1 MFSSE
6 NSLILVIIIFLQF
19 FVGLRAGGGVLRI
32 TPKVDKQ
39 NYQFQFTSNFLNKL
53 IYESNP
59 NIPIIESVIPYVEPG
74 TENSYYTITS
84 FDPKNSQSSQNNSNK
99 SNNTTT
105 SSTTNV
111 NVISEKDRVSNKQ
124 RILALYQRIKES
136 ELDNTIR
143 LNKAMSEEKFDN
155 QTFEEKKRP
164 RSKGEIRELTNLQVQ
179 DKKTK
184 NPIIDQPSLTNFITN
199 SNLIANT
206 LKNNCKQIGKIK
218 NLSKHLQMQHQEFF
232 DGNPNEMTLKE
243 KSISKKQ
250 QNDLGETVKIKE
262 SDKKVDLTDNKKTE
276 KRLAQHDANLTE
288 EEKNSTKR
296 NNNSPSFLNVINHRI
311 KFQVAN

>member
-1 MFSSE
+1 M
-6 NSLILVIIIFLQF
+6 
-19 FVGLRAGGGVLRI
+19 LRI

-53 IYESNP
+53 INESNP

-84 FDPKNSQSSQNNSNK
+84 FDPKNSQSNQNNPNK
-99 SNNTTT
+99 SNNTTA
-105 SSTTNV
+105 SSTTDI
-111 NVISEKDRVSNKQ
+111 NVISEKDKVSNKQ

-136 ELDNTIR
+136 ELDNSIR

-164 RSKGEIRELTNLQVQ
+164 RSRGEIRELTNLQVQ
-179 DKKTK
+179 DKKSK
-184 NPIIDQPSLTNFITN
+184 NPIIDQPSLTNFITS

-206 LKNNCKQIGKIK
+206 LRNTNNNKQIGKIK

-232 DGNPNEMTLKE
+232 DVNPNEMTLKE
-243 KSISKKQ
+243 KIISKKQ
-250 QNDLGETVKIKE
+250 QTDLVETVKVKD
-262 SDKKVDLTDNKKTE
+262 SDKKFDLTENKKTE
-276 KRLAQHDANLTE
+276 KRLAQHDTILTD
-288 EEKNSTKR
+288 EEKSSTKR
-296 NNNSPSFLNVINHRI
+296 NINSPSFLNVINHRI
-311 KFQVAN
+311 KFQIAN